1 MPPPAEV
8 DAVGRDAA
16 PRSRRG
22 GPIRVLV
29 VDDHALV
36 REGTVQLLAQEE
48 EFSVVGQAGTGEEAL
63 TLLESLRPD
72 VALVDVNLPGM
83 SGLDLVREIAVRGVP
98 VSVLIVSAYDDY
110 AYITEALEIGVSGY
124 LLKTASGRELVDA
137 VRAVADGIFVLD
149 RGVSSLLARRWRS
162 GAAQRADGGALT
174 ARESDVLA
182 LLARGRSNRQIASE
196 LSLGLRTVE
205 GHVSAVLAKLGAAS
219 RTEAV
224 AFALR
229 ERIVDLNDRDEP
241 PRPA

>member
-1 MPPPAEV
+1 VPTPAEV
-8 DAVGRDAA
+8 DVVGRDAA
-16 PRSRRG
+16 PRSDRG
-22 GPIRVLV
+22 RPIRVFV

-83 SGLDLVREIAVRGVP
+83 SGLDLVREIAARGVP

-162 GAAQRADGGALT
+162 GAAQRAEGGALT

-182 LLARGRSNRQIASE
+182 LLARGRSNKQIASE

-241 PRPA
+241 SRPA